1 MTAPVRAAGI
11 RLTEDDLT
19 AIRQHAGVETME
31 DLDGYES
38 LIYRSVTP
46 PGRIIRVTHTSR
58 RSVGHVEAEATLLR
72 VLDAEGVSVAA
83 PIEGVPVLE
92 HRLAA
97 ADTVTVLVT
106 HLAPGAHRN
115 STDWNNGAIAAYGRL
130 MGRFHHLSRTHPA
143 LAALDRPH
151 WDDPIMLSFETDL
164 AGSDVDAAV
173 LAYGAQTLSRLVDA
187 TRDVP
192 SLVIHQDA
200 HLANLFI
207 TDDNRITLF
216 DFDDA
221 AYGPA
226 EYDLAMIVFYW
237 IAGRSLSDPASEV
250 RRLLDGFLPAYEG
263 EAGALDLDGELMDM
277 FLTYREL
284 DIYAAVVGQHADD
297 PWARAFM
304 RGREERIANRSPFLG
319 VPFAEL

>member
-11 RLTEDDLT
+11 RPTEDDLDS
-19 AIRQHAGVETME
+19 IRRRAGVEEME

-38 LIYRSVTP
+38 LIYRSTTP

-58 RSVGHVEAEATLLR
+58 RTVTQVEAEATLLR

-83 PIEGVPVLE
+83 PIEEVPVLE

-97 ADTVTVLVT
+97 GDTVVILVT
-106 HLAPGAHRN
+106 QAAPGTHR
-115 STDWNNGAIAAYGRL
+115 SSADWNGAAISAYGRL
-130 MGRFHHLSRTHPA
+130 MGRFHHLSRNHPA
-143 LAALDRPH
+143 LAALERPR
-151 WDDPIMLSFETDL
+151 WDDPIMLTFEADL
-164 AGSDVDAAV
+164 AGSDVDGGV
-173 LAYGAQTLSRLVDA
+173 LGYGTDVLVRLTDA
-187 TRDVP
+187 TRDLP
-192 SLVIHQDA
+192 SLLIHQDA

-207 TDDNRITLF
+207 TDDDRITLF

-237 IAGRSLSDPASEV
+237 IAGRSLPDPAAEV
-250 RRLLDGFLPAYEG
+250 RRLLDAFMPPYEQ
-263 EAGALDLDGELMDM
+263 EAGALDLDGDLIDL

-304 RGREERIANRSPFLG
+304 RGREERIAARLPFLG